1 VKKIK
6 TGEYLAKLQARTW
19 LLRALSPSFSSS
31 LANNHVL
38 ACNFAKY
45 SRRFKKIHSR
55 LGSKPFLIWLLI
67 SPPDLKCVATL
78 PCNLSLMA
86 CFAAINVSQGSVVTY
101 ARCCGLFNMHLTA
114 NLPRKL
120 PVKKN
125 CRPKSGKIWQNYGHE
140 SVAQFFWP
148 TLYKGKGD
156 RSICDSHRGISLLSI
171 PGIILA
177 RVMLSRLAKHVKDCD
192 ILPESQWGI
201 SQWSRHNGHD
211 FHSSPAARAVPW
223 TSSATCMQCLW
234 I

>member
-1 VKKIK
+1 
-6 TGEYLAKLQARTW
+6 
-19 LLRALSPSFSSS
+19 
-31 LANNHVL
+31 
-38 ACNFAKY
+38 
-45 SRRFKKIHSR
+45 
-55 LGSKPFLIWLLI
+55 
-67 SPPDLKCVATL
+67 
-78 PCNLSLMA
+78 MA
-86 CFAAINVSQGSVVTY
+86 CFAAISVSQGSVVTY

-125 CRPKSGKIWQNYGHE
+125 CRPKSVKIWQNYGHE

-148 TLYKGKGD
+148 TLYKRKGD
-156 RSICDSHRGISLLSI
+156 RSICDNHRGISLLSI

-211 FHSSPAARAVPW
+211 FHSCK
-223 TSSATCMQCLW
+223 SSAMNKQCDLYAVFVDLTKAFDAVNKDALW
-234 I
+234 KILKKIVCPIATLLTSYGYSTMGRRSVSSKLWFGLVWVEFNAPHNTI